1 MRTLVVGDIHAG
13 LKALKQVLERAEAT
27 EEDLLIFL
35 GDYVDGWSEA
45 VETVN
50 FLIGLKS
57 SHHCVFLKG
66 NHDELCHNW
75 LRTGRENPIWLRS
88 GGQASVQ
95 SYNAAPEALK
105 ELHIQFYNHLDEYY
119 LDNKNRLYLH
129 AGFTNQHGVTHEYF
143 SKTFYWDRTLWEMAL
158 CLNPELPKNSPKYPA
173 RLKQYA
179 EVYIGHTPVTRIGKT
194 TPQQA
199 ANVWNVDTGAAFKG
213 CLSIIDADTKEYWQ
227 SDPVYTLYPEEQG
240 RN

>member
-13 LKALKQVLERAEAT
+13 LKALKQVLERAEVT

-57 SHHCVFLKG
+57 SHRCVLLKG

-75 LRTGRENPIWLRS
+75 LKTGRDNPIWLRS
-88 GGQASVQ
+88 GGEASVQ
-95 SYNAAPEALK
+95 SYRAAPEAIK
-105 ELHIQFYNHLDEYY
+105 ELHIQFFDHLDEYY

-158 CLNPELPKNSPKYPA
+158 SLDPDLPKDSPKYPA
-173 RLKQYA
+173 RLKQYE
-179 EVYIGHTPVTRIGKT
+179 EVYIGHTPVTRIGES

-199 ANVWNVDTGAAFKG
+199 ANVWNVDTGAAFEG
-213 CLSIIDADTKEYWQ
+213 CLSIIDADTKVFWQ
-227 SDPVYTLYPEEQG
+227 SDPVYTLYPGEAG